1 MDPLSDILSLMK
13 PGSYGFRG
21 LDAGGDWSLG
31 YAASAGVRC
40 YAIHSGQCWIEVEG
54 QAAPL
59 ALSAGDFVLLPGGTA
74 YRLYA
79 GAPSETI
86 DAFRFF
92 PTVPSGQTAVLN
104 GGGDCMGVGGYFHF
118 AGLQAS
124 RLLAALPPI
133 LHIDAQQG
141 KQALRASIDRLMDE
155 LRAPRPGGALMA
167 EHLAQALL
175 IEALRA
181 HLDQTPTSPGW
192 LLALADRYIHA
203 ALSAM
208 HDAPARRWTL
218 QDLARTAGLS
228 RSSFAARFREK
239 TGETAMDYLTRWR
252 MVLAAD
258 RLANHGMTIAAVAP
272 MVGYDSESA
281 FGAAFR
287 RVVGSSP
294 RQFAKS
300 AAAKPS

>member
-79 GAPSETI
+79 GPPSETI

-92 PTVPSGQTAVLN
+92 PSVPSSQTAVLN
-104 GGGDCMGVGGYFHF
+104 GGGDCLGVGDYFHF
-118 AGLQAS
+118 AGLHAS

-133 LHIDAQQG
+133 LHHDHRCGRADGGLRLG
-141 KQALRASIDRLMDE
+141 KRLWRHVPASGRL
-155 LRAPRPGGALMA
+155 
-167 EHLAQALL
+167 
-175 IEALRA
+175 
-181 HLDQTPTSPGW
+181 
-192 LLALADRYIHA
+192 
-203 ALSAM
+203 
-208 HDAPARRWTL
+208 
-218 QDLARTAGLS
+218 
-228 RSSFAARFREK
+228 FAAPVCQFHCRQ
-239 TGETAMDYLTRWR
+239 A
-252 MVLAAD
+252 VLS
-258 RLANHGMTIAAVAP
+258 N
-272 MVGYDSESA
+272 
-281 FGAAFR
+281 
-287 RVVGSSP
+287 RVSTL
-294 RQFAKS
+294 
-300 AAAKPS
+300 